1 MIPGMGKLDPKQMQR
16 MMKQL
21 GIKSEEI
28 AAKKVIIETDS
39 KKIIINNPS
48 ITAIDMKGQKSFQ
61 IVGEVSEQSMG
72 VPEEDIQMV
81 AEQTGKTKKE
91 AEKALTET
99 NGDIAEAILKLKK

>member
-21 GIKSEEI
+21 GIKSDEI
-28 AAKKVIIETDS
+28 PAKRVIIETEN

-61 IVGEVSEQSMG
+61 IMGEVTEQEG
-72 VPEEDIQMV
+72 IPEEDIQMV
-81 AEQTGKTKKE
+81 MEQAGKTKKE
-91 AEKALTET
+91 AEKALTES

>member
-1 MIPGMGKLDPKQMQR
+1 MGKIDPKQMQR

-21 GIKSEEI
+21 GIQSEEI
-28 AAKKVIIETDS
+28 EAKKVIIETGT
-39 KKIIINNPS
+39 KKIIILNPS
-48 ITAIDMKGQKSFQ
+48 ITAINMKGQKSFQ
-61 IVGEVSEQSMG
+61 ISGEVKEEAGG
-72 VPEEDIQMV
+72 VPDEDIEMV

>member
-21 GIKSEEI
+21 GIKSDEI
-28 AAKKVIIETDS
+28 PAKRVIIETES

-61 IVGEVSEQSMG
+61 IMGEVTEQEG
-72 VPEEDIQMV
+72 IPEEDIQMV
-81 AEQTGKTKKE
+81 MEQAGKTKKE